1 MLALEPL
8 ETDNVLDVPRRGSFP
23 LSRNFAWVDTRFRFK
38 GSFCLNSTFSTTLEG
53 QFSLPFAVVVVDGV
67 LDGVVDDLE
76 LVADV
81 LVGVDLLE
89 VDDRGVALP
98 GRDRQLLKPSS

>member
-1 MLALEPL
+1 M
-8 ETDNVLDVPRRGSFP
+8 
-23 LSRNFAWVDTRFRFK
+23 
-38 GSFCLNSTFSTTLEG
+38 
-53 QFSLPFAVVVVDGV
+53 VVDGV

-89 VDDRGVALP
+89 VDDRGVAIPGLMHSVCRRTPRVAIDLELP
-98 GRDRQLLKPSS
+98 PSK